1 LSDQDEQQRFA
12 AIVLPHLD
20 PAYNLARWLTR
31 DADQAVD
38 AVQEAT
44 LRAWQ
49 FFAGYRGPDA
59 KPWFLRIVRNTVLT
73 WREKQSGA
81 KVVPFSA
88 LEREDGSSVVDQVA
102 SPGED
107 PEGALLRA
115 EDAAMVDR
123 LIARLPP
130 AFREVLVLR
139 ELEELSYREIA
150 EVVQAPIGTVMSRL
164 ARARQLLL
172 AYGSELVREEQGR
185 AL

>member
-1 LSDQDEQQRFA
+1 MSEQGLQQRFEA
-12 AIVLPHLD
+12 VVLPHLD
-20 PAYNLARWLTR
+20 PAYNLARWLTH
-31 DADQAVD
+31 DPEQAVD

-49 FFAGYRGPDA
+49 FFASFRGHDA
-59 KPWFLRIVRNTVLT
+59 RPWFLRIVRNTVLT

-81 KVVPFSA
+81 NVVPFSA
-88 LEREDGSSVVDQVA
+88 LEREDGSSAVDDVPA
-102 SPGED
+102 PGEN
-107 PEGALLRA
+107 PEGALLRL
-115 EDAAMVDR
+115 EDTATIDR
-123 LIARLPP
+123 LLARLPP

-172 AYGSELVREEQGR
+172 AYGDELVREERGL